1 MSAKKQTKKRTKN
14 PETMVSYDPKI
25 IKKTL
30 PKFKSEEEEVEFFE
44 NNDLGDYYDF
54 SKAQKVI
61 LPNLKPS
68 TESISLRLPV
78 SLLDQLKVLANRSD
92 VPYQSLIKMFLQQK
106 VLEEFKKTA

>member
-1 MSAKKQTKKRTKN
+1 MSNKKKTKNKAEN
-14 PETMVSYDPKI
+14 PETRVSYNPQVIRKP
-25 IKKTL
+25 L

-44 NNDLGDYYDF
+44 KNDLGDYYDF
-54 SKAQKVI
+54 SKAQKVT

-92 VPYQSLIKMFLQQK
+92 VPYQSLIKLFLQEK
-106 VLEEFKKTA
+106 VLEEFKKSA